1 MDELKILIR
10 QQLSMLL
17 CETHEGVCALRD
29 SDLSAAVG
37 RVLAVINSYDK
48 DISVQSAIAELELT
62 IQESKA

>member
-1 MDELKILIR
+1 MDELKIVIQ

-37 RVLAVINSYDK
+37 KVLAVINSYDK
-48 DISVQSAIAELELT
+48 AISVQSAIAELELT
-62 IQESKA
+62 IQESRA